1 MHELRQRIFAPAP
14 PDSSFIRLATSVILG
29 QYSNTMGPRAIS
41 AVVFVAGCAGW
52 CVFASAVRAQP
63 EPSPAPA
70 VAASQATV
78 PACGPDTEASERDQ
92 LRQWLQARLPSGGR
106 IEEAANGA
114 LQVVHTTSK
123 GDTASTIARAYL
135 DLTDI
140 YRAKDLAAAIAKQY
154 PDVRPGTE
162 VRIPSLLAAPYRSPD
177 DERRVWPADRVLR
190 GIYVTGET
198 AGSSWPETIER
209 VQSHGMNAIV
219 LDAKNYSGGLTYPS
233 HVPLAL
239 RSGAAKAGSIP
250 DYSRAIRF
258 AHARGITV
266 IARITCFHDP
276 WMAGNSPNLAIRGSN
291 AGPAGEGWL
300 DPGNVA
306 AQDYLVDIVKEV
318 VDLGADEVQLDYV
331 RFPVQDVGDAKMLP
345 PDGHRSRA
353 ITSFVSRVREAG
365 AAKHVPISLD
375 VFGFAASGPPGD
387 IEALGQNLKQL
398 GPVSDAISPMVYP
411 SHYPVGFQGL
421 EKPGDHPE
429 LVRFGTRAAVGKM
442 VDGHAE
448 GTIIRPW
455 LQAAAF
461 RTTAFGPKYIQDEIR
476 YAEEGGGVGWLMWDA
491 GNNYWAVWKAL
502 PEVHDT
508 APAPGETALAR
519 HDTPAAGDPKPG
531 EGLNVAQRSPAPA
544 AASPVPPAAIR

>member
-1 MHELRQRIFAPAP
+1 MGPRATPAVSLLAGSAVWFALAPEVSAQLEPAPAP
-14 PDSSFIRLATSVILG
+14 P
-29 QYSNTMGPRAIS
+29 
-41 AVVFVAGCAGW
+41 
-52 CVFASAVRAQP
+52 
-63 EPSPAPA
+63 
-70 VAASQATV
+70 VAASQAV
-78 PACGPDTEASERDQ
+78 APACGPGGGASEQERF
-92 LRQWLQARLPSGGR
+92 REWLQARLPSGVR
-106 IEEAANGA
+106 IEESASGA
-114 LQVVHTTSK
+114 LEVVHTASP
-123 GDTASTIARAYL
+123 GDTAQTIARAYL
-135 DLTDI
+135 DLTDV
-140 YRAKDLAAAIAKQY
+140 YRAKDLAAAITKEY
-154 PDVRPGTE
+154 PEIRPGTE
-162 VRIPSLLAAPYRSPD
+162 VRIPHLLAAPYRTPD
-177 DERRVWPADRVLR
+177 DERRAWPADRVLR
-190 GIYVTGET
+190 GVYITGET
-198 AGSSWPETIER
+198 AASSWPEMLER
-209 VQSHGMNAIV
+209 VQSHGMNAVV

-233 HVPLAL
+233 HVPLAV
-239 RSGAAKAGSIP
+239 RSGAAKAGGIP

-258 AHARGITV
+258 AHARDITV

-276 WMAGNSPNLAIRGSN
+276 WMAGNQPRIAIRGSN

-300 DPGNVA
+300 DPGNPG

-353 ITSFVSRVREAG
+353 ITSFVARVREAA

-421 EKPGDHPE
+421 DKPGDHPE

-461 RTTAFGPKYIQDEIR
+461 RTTSFGPKYILDEIKF
-476 YAEEGGGVGWLMWDA
+476 AEEGGGVGWLMWDA

-502 PEVHDT
+502 PVVHET
-508 APAPGETALAR
+508 TPAAGETALAR
-519 HDTPAAGDPKPG
+519 HDH
-531 EGLNVAQRSPAPA
+531 EGSSAQ
-544 AASPVPPAAIR
+544 